1 MLKTQE
7 TELVDFLSNIDKS
20 HIDELIDILT
30 DFGSG
35 RIALNSTVK
44 DVLLNEKEL
53 SLCNTYSKEFIE
65 LIITEFQ
72 LYSGNSLIN
81 QIRKNLVSYEETL
94 NDVYT
99 ILCNNSNQH
108 STQEK
113 ENYILQELL
122 GNKIENSTFEYRLK
136 KAQDKGKILKANIK
150 NGISSG
156 IIAKLINNYAG
167 IISSFSSESYRIMIP
182 FILEISWLKMIYGFY
197 TSTHPIKVNNKSQ
210 MPCYSIHHKKKVNKE
225 SISGLNHLLNT
236 VPDLLIIKEL
246 SDNNYARLNVPLD
259 KLANAKDGDGL
270 RAIILGNK
278 GISENARLYSPEKL
292 QNLINSGALFNLAS
306 ILVAQKHLADI
317 NEKLDEINDNLK
329 DIKEW
334 LQEERKA
341 KITSAYKE
349 SCRTYNYHLAKGEK
363 ISAEEEN
370 LLVNHLKDVQQVY
383 DHIQSDLKKVCRN
396 IQECD
401 KIQSK
406 KLLGLLKSFNSAYEE
421 LKLCCNAILSIYA
434 IFFISSKEQKNL
446 SKMEDIRLETSN
458 FLSEIVKNLK
468 NHLDKKL
475 KESESILNFDS
486 TDLANRAFVYNRKF
500 NFDENLSHSLDKIQK
515 FTSSFLEDKSVDI
528 YVSLENGQI
537 KEAQFIDT

>member
-1 MLKTQE
+1 MTKTQE
-7 TELVDFLSNIDKS
+7 SELVEFLSRLNKT

-35 RIALNSTVK
+35 RVALNSTVK
-44 DVLLNEKEL
+44 DVLLYEKEL
-53 SLCNTYSKEFIE
+53 SLCNSYSKEFIE

-72 LYSGNSLIN
+72 LYAGNTFLN
-81 QIRKNLVSYEETL
+81 LVELVSYEDAL
-94 NDVYT
+94 DDVYS
-99 ILCNNSNQH
+99 LLFEDSKKAYSMQ
-108 STQEK
+108 QK
-113 ENYILQELL
+113 ENSILNRLL
-122 GNKIENSTFEYRLK
+122 DK
-136 KAQDKGKILKANIK
+136 KVET
-150 NGISSG
+150 
-156 IIAKLINNYAG
+156 
-167 IISSFSSESYRIMIP
+167 SSFKDRLEASREYYRIFKKSISNEPVIGSFSNFIRSFANSIFPLAKEAYRITLP
-182 FILEISWLKMIYGFY
+182 FILQISWLKMKYGFY
-197 TSTHPIKVNNKSQ
+197 ASTHPIKANNKSQ
-210 MPCYSIHHKKKVNKE
+210 MPCYSINHKKKVNKE
-225 SISGLNHLLNT
+225 SVSGLNHLLNT

-246 SDNNYARLNVPLD
+246 SGNNYAKINVPLE
-259 KLANAKDGDGL
+259 KLVNAKDGDGL

-278 GISENARLYSPEKL
+278 GISENARIYSPEKL
-292 QNLINSGALFNLAS
+292 QNLVNSGALFNLAS
-306 ILVAQKHLADI
+306 TLVAQKHLADI

-349 SCRTYNYHLAKGEK
+349 SYRTYNYHLAKGEK
-363 ISAEEEN
+363 ISAKEEN

-383 DHIQSDLKKVCRN
+383 DHIQSDLKKVCKN

-458 FLSEIVKNLK
+458 FLSEIVNNLK
-468 NHLDKKL
+468 KHLDKKL

-515 FTSSFLEDKSVDI
+515 FSSSFLEDKSVDI
-528 YVSLENGQI
+528 YVSLENGKI

>member
-81 QIRKNLVSYEETL
+81 LIRKNLVSYEETL

-113 ENYILQELL
+113 ENHILQELL
-122 GNKIENSTFEYRLK
+122 GNEIENSTFEYRLK

-150 NGISSG
+150 NGFSSG
-156 IIAKLINNYAG
+156 VIAKLLNNYAG

-182 FILEISWLKMIYGFY
+182 FILQISWLKMKYGFY
-197 TSTHPIKVNNKSQ
+197 ASTHPIKVNNKSQ

-292 QNLINSGALFNLAS
+292 QNLVNSGALFNLAS
-306 ILVAQKHLADI
+306 TLVAQKHLADI
-317 NEKLDEINDNLK
+317 NEKLDEINNNLN
-329 DIKEW
+329 DIKEH
-334 LQEERKA
+334 LQQERRA

-349 SCRTYNYHLAKGEK
+349 AHKTYNYLAKGEK
-363 ISAEEEN
+363 ISNQEEYV
-370 LLVNHLKDVQQVY
+370 LSNHLTHIQQAY
-383 DHIQSDLKKVCRN
+383 DHIQNDLINIRDNIKECNEIQSNKLFDLLKKYN
-396 IQECD
+396 
-401 KIQSK
+401 
-406 KLLGLLKSFNSAYEE
+406 FAYEE

-434 IFFISSKEQKNL
+434 IFFLSSKEQKNL
-446 SKMEDIRLETSN
+446 SKMKDIKLETSS
-458 FLSEIVKNLK
+458 FLTEIVNDVKNS
-468 NHLDKKL
+468 LDRKL
-475 KESESILNFDS
+475 KESESIFNLNS

-500 NFDENLSHSLDKIQK
+500 DFDANLSNSLDKIEK
-515 FTSSFLEDKSVDI
+515 FSSSFLEDKSVDI

-537 KEAQFIDT
+537 KEAQFIDA

>member
-7 TELVDFLSNIDKS
+7 TRLVDFLSNIDKS
-20 HIDELIDILT
+20 HIDELIDLLT

-72 LYSGNSLIN
+72 LYAGNSLIN
-81 QIRKNLVSYEETL
+81 LIRKNLVSYEETL
-94 NDVYT
+94 NYVYT
-99 ILCNNSNQH
+99 ILCDNSNQH
-108 STQEK
+108 SIQEK
-113 ENYILQELL
+113 ENYILKELL
-122 GNKIENSTFEYRLK
+122 GNEIENSTFEYRLK
-136 KAQDKGKILKANIK
+136 KGQDKGKILKANIK
-150 NGISSG
+150 NGFLSR
-156 IIAKLINNYAG
+156 IIAKSPNNYAG

-182 FILEISWLKMIYGFY
+182 FILQISWLKMKYGFY
-197 TSTHPIKVNNKSQ
+197 ASTHPIKVNNKSQ

-246 SDNNYARLNVPLD
+246 SGNSYAKINVPLE

-278 GISENARLYSPEKL
+278 GISENARIYSPEKL
-292 QNLINSGALFNLAS
+292 QNLVNSGMLFNLAS
-306 ILVAQKHLADI
+306 TLVAQKHLADI
-317 NEKLDEINDNLK
+317 NEKLDEINNNLK

-334 LQEERKA
+334 LQDERKA

-349 SCRTYNYHLAKGEK
+349 SCGVYNYHLVKGEK
-363 ISAEEEN
+363 ISAKEEN

-383 DHIQSDLKKVCRN
+383 THIQSDLRKVCEN
-396 IQECD
+396 IKKCD

-406 KLLGLLKSFNSAYEE
+406 KLLDLLKNYNSAYEE

-434 IFFISSKEQKNL
+434 IFFLSNKEQINL
-446 SKMEDIRLETSN
+446 EKMKGLQLETNSI
-458 FLSEIVKNLK
+458 LTERTSVITQ
-468 NHLDKKL
+468 HLDSLL
-475 KESESILNFDS
+475 KESESIFNFNS
-486 TDLANRAFVYNRKF
+486 TELANRAFVYNRA
-500 NFDENLSHSLDKIQK
+500 FDLNSNISHSLKK
-515 FTSSFLEDKSVDI
+515 MELFYNSFLIEDKSIDI
-528 YVSLENGQI
+528 YVSLENGLI
-537 KEAQFIDT
+537 KEAIL

>member
-7 TELVDFLSNIDKS
+7 TRLVDFLSKIDKS

-72 LYSGNSLIN
+72 LYAGNSLIN
-81 QIRKNLVSYEETL
+81 QIRKNLVSYEEAL

-108 STQEK
+108 SIQEK
-113 ENYILQELL
+113 ENYILKELL
-122 GNKIENSTFEYRLK
+122 GNIVE
-136 KAQDKGKILKANIK
+136 ANIK
-150 NGISSG
+150 NGFSSG
-156 IIAKLINNYAG
+156 IISKSINNYAVAM
-167 IISSFSSESYRIMIP
+167 SSFSSGSYRIMIP
-182 FILEISWLKMIYGFY
+182 FILQISWLKMKYGFY
-197 TSTHPIKVNNKSQ
+197 ASTHPIKVNNKSQ
-210 MPCYSIHHKKKVNKE
+210 MPYYSINHKKKVNKE
-225 SISGLNHLLNT
+225 SVSGLNHLLNT

-246 SDNNYARLNVPLD
+246 SSNNYAKINVPLE

-278 GISENARLYSPEKL
+278 GISENARIYSPEKL
-292 QNLINSGALFNLAS
+292 QNLINSGALFNLVS
-306 ILVAQKHLADI
+306 TLVAQKHLADI

-363 ISAEEEN
+363 ISAKEEN

-446 SKMEDIRLETSN
+446 SKMEDIRLETGN
-458 FLSEIVKNLK
+458 FLSEIVNNLK

-515 FTSSFLEDKSVDI
+515 FSSSFLEDKSVDI
-528 YVSLENGQI
+528 YVSLKNGQI

>member
-7 TELVDFLSNIDKS
+7 TRLVDFLSKIDKS

-72 LYSGNSLIN
+72 LYAGNSLIN

-108 STQEK
+108 SIQEK
-113 ENYILQELL
+113 ENYILKELL
-122 GNKIENSTFEYRLK
+122 GNEIENSTFEYRLK
-136 KAQDKGKILKANIK
+136 KAQDKGIILKANIK
-150 NGISSG
+150 NRFSSG
-156 IIAKLINNYAG
+156 IIPKLLNKYAD

-182 FILEISWLKMIYGFY
+182 FILQISWLKMKYGFY
-197 TSTHPIKVNNKSQ
+197 ASTHPIKVNNKSQ
-210 MPCYSIHHKKKVNKE
+210 MPCYSIHNKKKVNKE
-225 SISGLNHLLNT
+225 SVSGLNHLLNT
-236 VPDLLIIKEL
+236 VPDLLIIKEF
-246 SDNNYARLNVPLD
+246 SGNHYAKINVPLE

-278 GISENARLYSPEKL
+278 GISENARIYSPEKL
-292 QNLINSGALFNLAS
+292 QNLVNSGALFNLAS
-306 ILVAQKHLADI
+306 TLVAQKHLADI
-317 NEKLDEINDNLK
+317 NEKLDEINNNLN
-329 DIKEW
+329 DIKEH
-334 LQEERKA
+334 LRQERRA

-349 SCRTYNYHLAKGEK
+349 SSRTYNYLAKGEK
-363 ISAEEEN
+363 ISNQEEH
-370 LLVNHLKDVQQVY
+370 LLGNHLTHIQQVY
-383 DHIQSDLKKVCRN
+383 DHIQSDLIETVKDIK
-396 IQECD
+396 ECN
-401 KIQSK
+401 KIQSN
-406 KLLGLLKSFNSAYEE
+406 KLFDLLKKYNFVYEE

-434 IFFISSKEQKNL
+434 IFFISRKEQKNL
-446 SKMEDIRLETSN
+446 SKMEDIRLETSD
-458 FLSEIVKNLK
+458 FLTKIANDLK
-468 NHLDKKL
+468 HHLDKKL
-475 KESESILNFDS
+475 KESESIFNFDS

-500 NFDENLSHSLDKIQK
+500 NFDENLSDSLNKIQK
-515 FTSSFLEDKSVDI
+515 FSSSFLEDKSVDI

-537 KEAQFIDT
+537 KEAQFIDA